1 MKWML
6 LYPLKTLSPLGLMA
20 VGAVV
25 GAVGAPVAKKTA
37 RSLAVMTVKGANT
50 IREGW
55 LGLIEEARS
64 NSRPASMYEPH
75 EKETRVIDV

>member
-6 LYPLKTLSPLGLMA
+6 LYPLRTLPPIGLVA

-25 GAVGAPVAKKTA
+25 GAVGVPVAKKTA
-37 RSLAVMTVKGANT
+37 RSLAVMTVRGAHM

-55 LGLIEEARS
+55 RDLLEEAKS
-64 NSRPASMYEPH
+64 NSRPVRMHEPTG
-75 EKETRVIDV
+75 KETDVIDV